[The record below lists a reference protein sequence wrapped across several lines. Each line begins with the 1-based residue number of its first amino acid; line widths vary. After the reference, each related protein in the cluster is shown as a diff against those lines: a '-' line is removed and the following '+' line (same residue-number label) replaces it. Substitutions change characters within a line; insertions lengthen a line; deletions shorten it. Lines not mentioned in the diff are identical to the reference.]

1 MDKKFVF
8 LIGVFFVLFGL
19 FISLILFEK
28 PLVRLTRAKLDQPS
42 AEKSIIFAWP
52 LKVVADSRS
61 ESVITVFA
69 RNENSDELSNRT
81 ITLASSIGQL
91 VESTAVTDK
100 LGKAE
105 FRIRSSTIGLADLK
119 AVIDNTTPVN
129 QTVVIEFISSEKGQ

>member
-1 MDKKFVF
+1 MEKKFVV
-8 LIGVFFVLFGL
+8 LIGVFLVLFGL

-52 LKVVADSRS
+52 LKVVADGRA

-69 RNENSDELSNRT
+69 RNGQGDELSNKAV
-81 ITLASSIGQL
+81 TLTSSIGQL
-91 VESTAVTDK
+91 VETTVVTDK

-105 FRIRSSTIGLADLK
+105 FKIRSSNQGIADLK
-119 AVIDNTTPVN
+119 AVVDNTTTVN
-129 QTVVIEFISSEKGQ
+129 QTVSIEFTSPTGVQ

>member
-28 PLVRLTRAKLDQPS
+28 PLVRLTPAKLDQPS

>member
-1 MDKKFVF
+1 MEKKFVF